1 MKKGQ
6 VRYGMLCML
15 AAIFTLSVF
24 INVFG
29 QEFRGTITGN
39 ITDPNGAAVAGATVV
54 VKNVDTNVSQTITTN
69 EDGAYTVP
77 FLLPGKYSITVTN
90 EGFKTSTQENINL
103 NVDDRLTID
112 FKLEIGS

>member
-6 VRYGMLCML
+6 VRYGMLCTW
-15 AAIFTLSVF
+15 AAIFILSVS
-24 INVFG
+24 INVLG

-39 ITDPNGAAVAGATVV
+39 VTDPNGEAIAGATVV
-54 VKNVDTNVSQTITTN
+54 VKNVGTNVAQTITTN
-69 EDGAYTVP
+69 ENGSYTVP

-90 EGFKTSTQENINL
+90 EGFKTSTQENITL

-112 FKLEIGS
+112 IKM